1 MKHGEP
7 WPGII
12 GRYGQYLP
20 VTSDMPVVTLLE
32 GNTPLVCARR
42 LARQIGLRAELFIK
56 NDALNPTGSFKDRGM
71 TLMVSKA
78 LEGHAAGV
86 ICPSLGNASASAAA
100 YAARAGMKCFAL
112 APEEVVITGQMVQTQ
127 VYGAHVFAVRGSYDD
142 CAAIAQE
149 IAADNR
155 LILVNSL
162 NPYAL
167 HGQKTAAFEICDQLG
182 QPPTYVAL
190 PVGDGGNITALW
202 QGFKEYANHKNCA
215 PRMLGFQGNGAAPFI
230 AGQAIPK
237 PRTVATAIRV
247 GCPANWQGTLDAVEE
262 SGGLLEQVTDDE
274 IVAAYQLVARLE
286 GILLDLSGA
295 AALAGLVKLS
305 QQGFFKPGE
314 NVVLLA
320 TGHGLKD
327 GYRPAIAEPSAVV
340 YVESAAE
347 VRRVLENVR

>member
-12 GRYGQYLP
+12 GKYRKYLP
-20 VTSDMPVVTLLE
+20 VTEEMPVVTLLE

-42 LARQIGLRAELFIK
+42 LARQVGLRAELYIK

-78 LEGHAAGV
+78 LEEHVPGV

-100 YAARAGMKCFAL
+100 YAARAGIRCIAL
-112 APEEVVITGQMVQTQ
+112 APEEVVIAGQMAQTLI
-127 VYGAHVFAVRGSYDD
+127 YGARVCAVRGNYDD
-142 CAAIAQE
+142 CAAMAQE
-149 IAADNR
+149 IAVENR
-155 LILVNSL
+155 FVLVNSL

-190 PVGDGGNITALW
+190 PVGDGGFMAALW
-202 QGFKEYANHKNCA
+202 QGFKEYGNNKNRA

-230 AGQAIPK
+230 AGHAIPD
-237 PRTVATAIRV
+237 PQTLAAAIRI
-247 GCPANWQGTLDAVEE
+247 GRPANWQGVLDAVEE
-262 SGGLLEQVTDDE
+262 SGGLLEKVTDDE
-274 IVAAYQLVARLE
+274 IVAAYQLIARLE
-286 GILLDLSGA
+286 GLFLDPSGA
-295 AALAGLVKLS
+295 AALAGLVKLAG
-305 QQGFFKPGE
+305 QGFFKPGE

-327 GYRPAIAEPSAVV
+327 GYRAAIQEPSEVL
-340 YVESAAE
+340 YVDNAE
-347 VRRVLENVR
+347 EIQRVLENVH